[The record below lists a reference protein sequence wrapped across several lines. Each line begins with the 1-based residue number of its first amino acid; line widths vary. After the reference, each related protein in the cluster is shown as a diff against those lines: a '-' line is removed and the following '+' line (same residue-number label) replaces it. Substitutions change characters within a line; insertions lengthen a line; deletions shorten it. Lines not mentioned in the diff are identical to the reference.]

1 MLVENQNHELVSG
14 THDFAEEN
22 QEELQQTGSSS
33 SQAAGEG
40 EESSQVNIE
49 EANSEVVRNA
59 QYDEDW
65 DKEVTKRIRKQREN
79 QNYIQSN
86 LSTILN

>member
-14 THDFAEEN
+14 THDFSEEN